1 MNNLTVCGGLYGNDQ
16 GSSICH
22 SLDVD
27 SGGWFLSHQLEKYRC
42 RHNSWDIDE
51 SVYLIG
57 GDDGNMNNAMNYE
70 ILSKDGSVSQFST
83 TFTRK

>member
-1 MNNLTVCGGLYGNDQ
+1 MNNLIVCGGLNDNDQ
-16 GSSICH
+16 SSSTCE

-27 SGGWFLSHQLEKYRC
+27 SESWFLSHQLDNFRC
-42 RHNSWDIDE
+42 RHGSWDIDE

-57 GDDGNMNNAMNYE
+57 GDDGMGNDAMNYE

-83 TFTRK
+83 TIRRQ